1 MGKVL
6 IIKGADFSEVAVA
19 QITPSGNKIRI
30 NVVATP
36 SGGGTVTGGGLYE
49 EGTSVQITAVANTG
63 YTFVSWSDGNTNA
76 TRTVTVGETSVTYT
90 ARFSQSISLKD
101 DSEHHHFV
109 TAQAT
114 SYTSSDSYCSTDE
127 IEIPEGASF
136 IAHLAMPTT
145 ICAVVFLDASH
156 AIMTEGR
163 ILGDS
168 QYGTSL
174 GTFNVANTD
183 IPSSAKYI
191 QFFHKVSGGFP
202 ASSADV
208 TMSFS

>member
-19 QITPSGNKIRI
+19 QITPSGNKIRLT
-30 NVVATP
+30 VAASP

-63 YTFVSWSDGNTNA
+63 YTFVSWSDGNTSA
-76 TRTVTVGETSVTYT
+76 TRTVTVGETPVTYT
-90 ARFSQSISLKD
+90 ARFSQSISLND
-101 DSEHHHFV
+101 DSGHQQV
-109 TAQAT
+109 VRADST
-114 SYTSSDSYCSTDE
+114 SYTSSSSYCSTDE

-136 IAHLAMPTT
+136 VAHLAAPTT
-145 ICAVVFLDASH
+145 VCAVVFLNASH

-163 ILGDS
+163 ILG
-168 QYGTSL
+168 GTPTGASL
-174 GTFNVANTD
+174 ETFNVANTD

-191 QFFHKVSGGFP
+191 QFFHKKEQVP
-202 ASSADV
+202 MSSADV

>member
-6 IIKGADFSEVAVA
+6 IIKGADFSDVAVA
-19 QITPSGNKIRI
+19 QITPSGNKVRI
-30 NVVATP
+30 TVAVTP

-49 EGTSVQITAVANTG
+49 EGTSVQITAVANIG

-76 TRTVTVGETSVTYT
+76 TRTIMVGETAVTYT
-90 ARFSQSISLKD
+90 ARFSQSISLID

-109 TAQAT
+109 TAAGT
-114 SYTSSDSYCSTDE
+114 RYSSSDSYCSTDE

-136 IAHLAMPTT
+136 VAHLAMPTT

-156 AIMTEGR
+156 TIMTDGR
-163 ILGDS
+163 VIGDS
-168 QYGTSL
+168 AAGTTL

-183 IPSSAKYI
+183 IPSNAKYI
-191 QFFHKVSGGFP
+191 QFFHKTSGGIP
-202 ASSADV
+202 ASSANV
-208 TMSFS
+208 TMNFS

>member
-19 QITPSGNKIRI
+19 QITPSGSKIRI
-30 NVVATP
+30 NVVASP

-63 YTFVSWSDGNTNA
+63 YTFVRWSDGNTNA
-76 TRTVTVGETSVTYT
+76 TRTVTVGETPVTYT
-90 ARFSQSISLKD
+90 AIFSQSISLID
-101 DSEHHHFV
+101 DSEHQHIV
-109 TAQAT
+109 LAGAT
-114 SYTSSDSYCSTDE
+114 SYYNAANYCSTDE

-136 IAHLAMPTT
+136 VAHLAMPTNV
-145 ICAVVFLDASH
+145 CAVVFLNASH

-174 GTFNVANTD
+174 GTFTVANTD
-183 IPSSAKYI
+183 IPSGAKYI
-191 QFFHKVSGGFP
+191 QFFHKTNDIP
-202 ASSADV
+202 ASSASV
-208 TMSFS
+208 TMNFS